1 MALIRVYHD
10 SVLYQFALS
19 RALLSPT
26 VRFPDIKSIADIILV
41 LAIN

>member
-1 MALIRVYHD
+1 MAIIRVYHD
-10 SVLYQFALS
+10 SMLYQCALS

-26 VRFPDIKSIADIILV
+26 VRFPDIKSIAGIKLV

>member
-1 MALIRVYHD
+1 MAIIRVYHD
-10 SVLYQFALS
+10 SMLYQFALS

-26 VRFPDIKSIADIILV
+26 VPDIKSIADIKLV